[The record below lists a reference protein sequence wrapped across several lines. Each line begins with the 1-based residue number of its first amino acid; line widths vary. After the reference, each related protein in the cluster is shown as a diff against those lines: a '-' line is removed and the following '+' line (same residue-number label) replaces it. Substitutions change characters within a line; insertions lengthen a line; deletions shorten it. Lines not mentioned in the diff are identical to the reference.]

1 MNFNDIPCTMVEEFL
16 CFLIFNIENFFSYSI
31 CLDAPHLTNKHS
43 ALRVKLTKNHNLEKI
58 ENDTISIE
66 TRELLQFVCHDICWC

>member
-43 ALRVKLTKNHNLEKI
+43 AQNCIASGRW
-58 ENDTISIE
+58 
-66 TRELLQFVCHDICWC
+66 QFCILPVYNPGQNSLAKT